1 MHRIDASGYAAG
13 GFFKSSPAP
22 ATVVSVAW
30 LNGVQEEIAKVIED
44 PTGGN
49 TALVKAN
56 NGQLLTAIRKIAIP
70 AAPTLAMPG
79 RSFNPDGTIEMWASA
94 SCAANTSTAINLLSP
109 GFPTAC
115 LFALCNGGNPSGSQQ
130 DNPPFVTA
138 WSTTQVTVYNAIDSA
153 VTVNVWAKGY

>member
-79 RSFNPDGTIEMWASA
+79 RSFNADGTIDMWASA
-94 SCAANTSTAINLLSP
+94 SCGANASTVINLP
-109 GFPTAC
+109 YAFPNAC
-115 LFALCNGGNPSGSQQ
+115 FFAFANGGNASGGQQ
-130 DNPPFVTA
+130 DNGPYASA
-138 WSTTQVTVYNAIDSA
+138 WSTTTVTVYNAIDSA